1 MYTICMLC
9 VSLCRCDLFVKLITN
24 GRREVKNSLNRK
36 KRVSHVPGNCN
47 EIWIALHLSFPGSY
61 SVERF
66 PEQGFN
72 NNIRQLKHNQQ
83 PFALIDIQEAALM
96 SFARVGEP
104 AAKECLSVHTSLDP
118 QFGVCFKR
126 NRSTSHLN
134 ILCLPNLYSFSVSK
148 LQMYTLITTN
158 CF

>member
-1 MYTICMLC
+1 MCCKFCAPYYLKISMWFYVQNVLRQIRPRKSHRLCEEQTYTMAWYEEKTDLKRAWRFIRTNKNSPLIKRFIRGIMYTICMLC

-72 NNIRQLKHNQQ
+72 NNIRQLKHN
-83 PFALIDIQEAALM
+83 
-96 SFARVGEP
+96 
-104 AAKECLSVHTSLDP
+104 
-118 QFGVCFKR
+118 
-126 NRSTSHLN
+126 
-134 ILCLPNLYSFSVSK
+134 
-148 LQMYTLITTN
+148 
-158 CF
+158 